1 MLFSPARPRVACEF
15 GFGVDLSAEQ
25 TQAFLA
31 AVSGLPRRAVV
42 ELDLLVDEDGVRHF
56 VRSETGVVDALQLQ
70 LEGLLPEATLTRLGS
85 PPNLGAFRVGWQGSW
100 SGRHPLLRTD
110 AAEESAASLIASTG
124 SLRRHEKLL
133 VRLTLRPAA
142 PRVLPQR
149 SSHEQQGTLARLV
162 FGPPPEG
169 AVLAQVR
176 AKQAGPLLHASF
188 LVAAAAVN
196 ERRAE
201 QLLARAAAV
210 LRTRRGARGSFAYR
224 RLRGSA
230 LDRSLDRP
238 PRAGAVFS
246 PAELAA
252 VCGWP
257 VGAPPLAGL
266 KLGTAPRR
274 SPDRRIPSTGRVLAR
289 STWPAAS
296 GRLLAQPVLGALSHS
311 VCAGPTGVGKS
322 ELIAQL
328 ALADMREGRGVLVLD
343 GKGDLAEALLERV
356 PEERLDDVIVLDPA
370 RRGAVPGLRVF
381 GDRGDHELAADVAL
395 GVLRDVF
402 HDSWGIRSESWLR
415 AGLVTVAHD
424 PRGTLGDVR
433 FLFADER
440 YRRELV
446 GRLRDPML
454 KATWA
459 AFEAMS
465 PGERANQLGAPL
477 TKLNEL
483 LGRRVV
489 RSVLSQANPTLDLH
503 DVLRQRR
510 IVIASLSPGRL
521 GSPAARLLGALLI
534 HALFGAVQAR
544 GGLPTSRRS
553 PFFVYL
559 DEPRVLVD
567 LPVPLD
573 NLFEL
578 ARGLGVGLA
587 ISAQSLGQL
596 PGSVHEAVLTN
607 ARSLVAFQQSADD
620 AELLARELPG
630 ISGEQLQHLGQY
642 EIVARIALGPG
653 DTARPATGLTLPL
666 PPASQDPERVRQRS
680 GDLYGRHPA
689 AIDRD
694 LAARHGQHESAT
706 EAVDDVPIG
715 RTRRSR

>member
-1 MLFSPARPRVACEF
+1 MFLSPARPRVSCEF

-31 AVSGLPRRAVV
+31 AVSGLPRRTAV
-42 ELDLLVDEDGVRHF
+42 ELDLLVDEDGICHF
-56 VRSETGVVDALQLQ
+56 LHAETSAVDALQLQ
-70 LEGLLPEATLTRLGS
+70 LDGLLPEVTLTRLGS
-85 PPNLGAFRVGWQGSW
+85 PPSLGAFRVAWRGSW

-110 AAEESAASLIASTG
+110 AVEESAASLIASTG
-124 SLRRHEKLL
+124 SLRRRERLL
-133 VRLTLRPAA
+133 IRLTLRPAT
-142 PRVLPQR
+142 PLVLPQR
-149 SSHEQQGTLARLV
+149 SSHEQQGTLARLL
-162 FGPPPEG
+162 FGSPPEG

-176 AKQAGPLLHASF
+176 AKHAGPLLHASF
-188 LVAAAAVN
+188 LLAAAAAN

-210 LRTRRGARGSFAYR
+210 LRTRRGARGSFVFR
-224 RLRGSA
+224 RLRGPA
-230 LDRSLDRP
+230 IDRTLDRP
-238 PRAGAVFS
+238 ARAGAVFS
-246 PAELAA
+246 PAELAG

-266 KLGTAPRR
+266 KLGAAPRR
-274 SPDRRIPSTGRVLAR
+274 APDRRIPTNGRVLAR
-289 STWPAAS
+289 STWPAAN
-296 GRLLAQPVLGALSHS
+296 GRLLAQPVIGALSHT
-311 VCAGPTGVGKS
+311 VCAGPTGAGKT
-322 ELIAQL
+322 ETIAQL
-328 ALADMREGRGVLVLD
+328 ALSDLREGRGVLVLD

-381 GDRGDHELAADVAL
+381 GSRGDHELAADVAL

-402 HDSWGIRSESWLR
+402 RDSWGIRSESWLR

-424 PRGTLGDVR
+424 PQGTLGDVR

-489 RSVLSQANPTLDLH
+489 RSVLSQENPTLDLH
-503 DVLRQRR
+503 DVLRRR
-510 IVIASLSPGRL
+510 KIVIASLSPGRL

-534 HALFGAVQAR
+534 HALFGAVQGR
-544 GGLPTSRRS
+544 SSLPASRRS

-567 LPVPLD
+567 LAVPLD
-573 NLFEL
+573 SLFEL
-578 ARGLGVGLA
+578 ARGLGVGVA
-587 ISAQSLGQL
+587 IGTQSLGAL
-596 PGSVHEAVLTN
+596 PTTVREAVLTN
-607 ARSLVAFQQSADD
+607 ARTLIAFQQSADD

-630 ISGEQLQHLGQY
+630 ISGEQLQYLGQY
-642 EIVARIALGPG
+642 EIVTRIALGPG

-666 PPASQDPERVRQRS
+666 PPASQDPERVRRRS
-680 GDLYGRHPA
+680 SNLYGRDSD

-706 EAVDDVPIG
+706 GGVDEVPIG
-715 RTRRSR
+715 RTRRKR